1 MSSEDADLYM
11 SAMNEDELINFP
23 GQVEFSLHLT
33 PKAKRIDSS
42 DCV

>member
-1 MSSEDADLYM
+1 MSSEDADIYR
-11 SAMNEDELINFP
+11 SAMNEDELINFLD
-23 GQVEFSLHLT
+23 QVEFSLHLT